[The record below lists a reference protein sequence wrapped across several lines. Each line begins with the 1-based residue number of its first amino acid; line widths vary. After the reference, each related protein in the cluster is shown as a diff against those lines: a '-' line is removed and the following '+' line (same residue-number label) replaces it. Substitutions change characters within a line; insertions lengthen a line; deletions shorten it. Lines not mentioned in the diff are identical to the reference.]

1 MIRRGEPCGQF
12 IRTPTERVSCMNDKK
27 KLLVQKFGGTSLAD
41 LRGFDASVSV
51 IAQYADEYRVIVVL
65 SAVKGVTDLLLAAID
80 TAVDGGNGAE
90 HLNEAIRRERVIIE
104 ELAEQGVLT
113 SLASEFLQEQQSVL
127 TRRVEGIRML
137 GQCPDETRARILASG
152 EGFSSRLM
160 VDLLQQRGFQA
171 QWSDTDVLPLANED
185 WLDSLVDIEAAAPL
199 IRNRLE
205 DDTQIMVL
213 PGFYGRN
220 ARGEIQLLGR
230 NGTDYSAAA
239 IAAAAGA
246 SLCQIW
252 KDVDGFF
259 TADPRIVSN
268 ARCLDEVSYDEA
280 MELTYFGAK
289 VISAKALSPLAANNI
304 PCEVRNT
311 YDPSLPGTLV
321 HSEAQRPHVVRGIS
335 HLHDV
340 ASITLQ
346 GGGLRG
352 RVGIARRVMDAL
364 ASESISIL
372 LIVQSS
378 SEYSITLCVRQADER
393 KARKALD
400 EEFHFERL
408 HGLIEEIS
416 VQSDRAVVSL
426 VGEGMKRYR
435 GIAARFLTAI
445 SSAGVNVEVIAQG
458 STECAIAV
466 VVRGADAQPATR
478 ACHTAFFS
486 HSTHIDVILLG
497 CGNVGSELLDQFQ
510 RQAGSLI
517 EHHMDLRVRAI
528 ANSEKLLVSDD
539 VLDLANWKQ
548 QLAEEGQPWTL
559 EDVINIRTRLGLL
572 NPTIIDCTS
581 DEGLAGEYVRFLN
594 NGFNI
599 VAANKKANTSK
610 LEYYR
615 EMRDT
620 AAKNF
625 RKFLYETNVGAGLP
639 VIDTMQSLIRSGD
652 ELETFEGILSG
663 SLSMIFG
670 LLEDGMPLSKAV
682 AEAMQLGFTEPDPR
696 DDLSGMDVARKLLI
710 IAREVGLQLELN
722 DIAVEPVVPLDQLG
736 HVDRS
741 ELIAAL
747 EALDESFSSKVKA
760 AESEGKVLR
769 YVGRIENDK
778 CRVAIEAVVAKNP
791 LGAIRDGE
799 NALVLHTH
807 YYQPI
812 PLILRG
818 YGAGAAVTASGVF
831 GDILRTVWRPLD
843 N

>member
-1 MIRRGEPCGQF
+1 
-12 IRTPTERVSCMNDKK
+12 MNR

-41 LRGFDASVSV
+41 LAGFEASAAVVSR
-51 IAQYADEYRVIVVL
+51 YTDEYQVIVVL

-80 TAVDGGNGAE
+80 TAVEGANGAD
-90 HLNEAIRRERVIIE
+90 HLQEAIARERSIVQD
-104 ELAEQGVLT
+104 LAKQGVETPLGT
-113 SLASEFLQEQQSVL
+113 AFLEEQHATLS
-127 TRRVEGIRML
+127 RRVEGIRLL
-137 GQCPDETRARILASG
+137 GQCPDETRARILATG

-160 VDLLQQRGFQA
+160 VDLLNHKGFRA

-199 IRNRLE
+199 LKDRLE
-205 DDTQIMVL
+205 TESQVMVL

-220 ARGEIQLLGR
+220 ANDGIQLLGR
-230 NGTDYSAAA
+230 NGTDYSAAV
-239 IAAAAGA
+239 IAAAIGAG
-246 SLCQIW
+246 LCQIW

-259 TADPRIVSN
+259 TADPRIVTN

-289 VISAKALSPLAANNI
+289 VISAKALAPLAANDI

-311 YDPSLPGTLV
+311 YDPSKPGTLV
-321 HSEAQRPHVVRGIS
+321 HAKAQRALVVRGIS

-340 ASITLQ
+340 SSITLQ

-378 SEYSITLCVRQADER
+378 SEYSITLCVRQAEER
-393 KARKALD
+393 KARKALE

-408 HGLIEEIS
+408 HGLIEEIG

-426 VGEGMKRYR
+426 VGEGMKHYR
-435 GIAARFLTAI
+435 GIAAKFLTAI

-466 VVRGADAQPATR
+466 VVRGEDAQAATR

-497 CGNVGSELLDQFQ
+497 CGNVGGELLDQFQ
-510 RQAGSLI
+510 RQAESLI
-517 EHHMDLRVRAI
+517 EHHVDLRVRAI
-528 ANSEKLLVSDD
+528 ANSEKLLVADD
-539 VLDLANWKQ
+539 VIDLDTWQETLDAQ
-548 QLAEEGQPWTL
+548 GQAWSL
-559 EDVINIRTRLGLL
+559 EDVIAIRKKLGLL
-572 NPTIIDCTS
+572 SPTIVDCTT
-581 DEGLAGEYVRFLN
+581 DEKLALEYVRLLDS
-594 NGFNI
+594 GFNI
-599 VAANKKANTSK
+599 VAANKKANTSAYD
-610 LEYYR
+610 YYQ
-615 EMRDT
+615 EMRD
-620 AAKNF
+620 AAARNF
-625 RKFLYETNVGAGLP
+625 RKFLYETNVAAGLP
-639 VIDTMQSLIRSGD
+639 FIDTLQGLMRSGD
-652 ELETFEGILSG
+652 ELRTFEGILSG

-670 LLEDGMPLSKAV
+670 LLEDGIPLSQAV
-682 AEAMQLGFTEPDPR
+682 ARAMELGFTEPDPR
-696 DDLSGMDVARKLLI
+696 DDLSGMDVVRKLLI

-722 DIAVEPVVPLDQLG
+722 DIDVEPVIPMNVVG
-736 HVDRS
+736 HLDRS
-741 ELIAAL
+741 ELIGAL
-747 EALDESFSSKVKA
+747 QSLDGSFSERVAQAGA
-760 AESEGKVLR
+760 AGNVLR
-769 YVGRIENDK
+769 YVARVEDGK
-778 CRVAIEAVVAKNP
+778 CRVSIEEVPQSKP

-799 NALVLHTH
+799 NALVIHTH

-812 PLILRG
+812 PMVLRG
-818 YGAGAAVTASGVF
+818 YGAGAAVTAAGVF
-831 GDILRTVWRPLD
+831 GDLLRTVWRPLD

>member
-1 MIRRGEPCGQF
+1 MVDSG
-12 IRTPTERVSCMNDKK
+12 K

-41 LRGFDASVSV
+41 LAGFDASAGV
-51 IAQYADEYRVIVVL
+51 IGRYTDEHQVVVVL

-80 TAVDGGNGAE
+80 TAVEGKNGAKPLE
-90 HLNEAIRRERVIIE
+90 EAIARERAIIDD
-104 ELAEQGVLT
+104 LAEQGVDTPLGI
-113 SLASEFLQEQQSVL
+113 EFLEEQHAVL
-127 TRRVEGIRML
+127 SRRVEGIRLL

-160 VDLLQQRGFQA
+160 VDLLRHQGYRA

-199 IRNRLE
+199 LQERLE
-205 DDTQIMVL
+205 EDSQVIVL

-220 ARGEIQLLGR
+220 AEGDIQLLGR

-239 IAAAAGA
+239 IAAATGAG
-246 SLCQIW
+246 LCQIW

-259 TADPRIVSN
+259 TADPRIVTN

-289 VISAKALSPLAANNI
+289 VISAKALTPLAANNI

-311 YDPSLPGTLV
+311 YDPSKPGTLV
-321 HSEAQRPHVVRGIS
+321 HSEAKRAQVVRGIS

-340 ASITLQ
+340 SSITLQ

-378 SEYSITLCVRQADER
+378 SEYSITLCVRQQDEK
-393 KARKALD
+393 KARRALD

-408 HGLIEEIS
+408 HGLIEEIG

-426 VGEGMKRYR
+426 VGEGMKHNR

-466 VVRGADAQPATR
+466 VVRGEDAQPATR

-486 HSTHIDVILLG
+486 HSTHIDVVLLG
-497 CGNVGSELLDQFQ
+497 CGNVGGELLDQIQ
-510 RQAGSLI
+510 RQADSLI
-517 EHHMDLRVRAI
+517 EHHVDLRVRAI
-528 ANSEKLLVSDD
+528 ANSERLLVADD
-539 VLDLANWKQ
+539 VVDLKRWQ
-548 QLAEEGQPWTL
+548 EDLQEYGTRWTL
-559 EDVINIRTRLGLL
+559 DDVIAIRNRLGLL
-572 NPTIIDCTS
+572 SPTIVDCTT
-581 DEGLAGEYVRFLN
+581 DEPLAGEYVRFLSS
-594 NGFNI
+594 GFNI
-599 VAANKKANTSK
+599 VAANKKANTSDYA
-610 LEYYR
+610 YYL
-615 EMRDT
+615 EMRE
-620 AAKNF
+620 AAARNF
-625 RKFLYETNVGAGLP
+625 RKFLYETNVAAGLP
-639 VIDTMQSLIRSGD
+639 FIDTLQGLMRSGD
-652 ELETFEGILSG
+652 ELRTFEGILSG

-670 LLEDGMPLSKAV
+670 LLEDGIPLSQAV
-682 AEAMQLGFTEPDPR
+682 ARAMELGYTEPDPR

-710 IAREVGLQLELN
+710 IAREVGLRLELK
-722 DIAVEPVVPLDQLG
+722 DIEVEPVVPLDVVG

-741 ELIAAL
+741 ELIPAL
-747 EALDESFSSKVKA
+747 QSLDEDFARQIAAA
-760 AESEGKVLR
+760 AEDQKVLR
-769 YVGRIENDK
+769 YVARVEDSK
-778 CRVAIEAVVAKNP
+778 CHVSIEAVPLSKP

-799 NALVLHTH
+799 NALVIHTL

-812 PLILRG
+812 PMVLRG
-818 YGAGAAVTASGVF
+818 YGAGAAVTAAGVF
-831 GDILRTVWRPLD
+831 GDLLRTVWRPLD

>member
-1 MIRRGEPCGQF
+1 MSNSE
-12 IRTPTERVSCMNDKK
+12 
-27 KLLVQKFGGTSLAD
+27 LLVQKFGGTSLAD
-41 LRGFDASVSV
+41 LKGFNASADV
-51 IAQYADEYRVIVVL
+51 IESYAHARRVIVVL
-65 SAVKGVTDLLLAAID
+65 SAVKGVTDLLLEAID
-80 TAVDGGNGAE
+80 TAVEGGNGAQYME
-90 HLNEAIRRERVIIE
+90 QAIDSERSIID
-104 ELAEQGVLT
+104 ELSKQGVST
-113 SLASEFLQEQQSVL
+113 PLAGQFLEQQQAML
-127 TRRVEGIRML
+127 TRREEGIRLL
-137 GQCPDETRARILASG
+137 GQCPNETRARILASG

-160 VDLLQQRGFQA
+160 VDLLRHRGLSA
-171 QWSDTDVLPLANED
+171 QWSDTDVLPLAND
-185 WLDSLVDIEAAAPL
+185 SWLDSLVDIEAAVPL
-199 IRNRLE
+199 LAKRLE
-205 DDTQIMVL
+205 EGARITVL

-220 ARGEIQLLGR
+220 ADGGIQLLGR

-239 IAAAAGA
+239 IAAAIGA

-259 TADPRIVSN
+259 SADPRIVSN
-268 ARCLDEVSYDEA
+268 AQCLDEVSYDEA

-289 VISAKALSPLAANNI
+289 VISAKALAPLAGKQI

-311 YDPSLPGTLV
+311 YDPSKPGTLV
-321 HSEAQRPHVVRGIS
+321 HAGAKRTHVVRGIS

-340 ASITLQ
+340 TSITLQ

-378 SEYSITLCVRQADER
+378 SEYSITLCVRRVDEV
-393 KARKALD
+393 KARKALE

-466 VVRGADAQPATR
+466 VVKGEAAQSAMR

-497 CGNVGSELLDQFQ
+497 CGNVGGELLAQFQ
-510 RQAGSLI
+510 RQAESLR
-517 EHHMDLRVRAI
+517 EHHADLRVRAI
-528 ANSEKLLVSDD
+528 ADSSRLLVADD
-539 VLDLANWKQ
+539 VLDLDHWRED
-548 QLAEEGQPWTL
+548 LAEKGRPWTID
-559 EDVINIRTRLGLL
+559 DVIKIRENLGLL
-572 NPTIIDCTS
+572 NPTIIDCTT
-581 DEGLAGEYVRFLN
+581 DEDLAAQYVRFLG
-594 NGFNI
+594 NGFNV
-599 VAANKKANTSK
+599 VAANKKANTAS
-610 LEYYR
+610 LDYYR
-615 EMRDT
+615 EMRET

-639 VIDTMQSLIRSGD
+639 VIDTMQGLMRSGD
-652 ELETFEGILSG
+652 ELKTFEGILSG

-670 LLEDGMPLSKAV
+670 LLEDGMPLSGAV
-682 AEAMQLGFTEPDPR
+682 AKAMEMGFTEPDPR

-710 IAREVGLQLELN
+710 VAREVGMELELD
-722 DIAVEPVVPLDQLG
+722 DIEVEPAVPMG
-736 HVDRS
+736 AVSHVERT
-741 ELIAAL
+741 ELIDAL
-747 EALDESFSSKVKA
+747 QSLDENFSARIRA
-760 AESEGKVLR
+760 ADAQGSVLR
-769 YVGRIENDK
+769 YVGRIEDGK
-778 CRVAIEAVVAKNP
+778 CRVSVEAVPSQKP

-799 NALVLHTH
+799 NALVLFTR

-812 PLILRG
+812 PLVLRG
-818 YGAGAAVTASGVF
+818 YGAGAAVTAAGVF

-843 N
+843 QQAG

>member
-1 MIRRGEPCGQF
+1 M
-12 IRTPTERVSCMNDKK
+12 DKQK

-41 LRGFDASVSV
+41 LNGFEASASV
-51 IAQYADEYRVIVVL
+51 IERYTDENQVIVVL

-80 TAVDGGNGAE
+80 TAVEGGDGAE
-90 HLNEAIRRERVIIE
+90 HLKEALAREKRIIE
-104 ELAEQGVLT
+104 ALTEQGVT
-113 SLASEFLQEQQSVL
+113 TPLAGEFLAEQQSVL
-127 TRRVEGIRML
+127 GRRVEGIRLL
-137 GQCPDETRARILASG
+137 GQCPEETRARILATG

-160 VDLLQQRGFQA
+160 VDLLQHRGYRA

-199 IRNRLE
+199 LKNRLE
-205 DDTQIMVL
+205 ESSQVMVL

-220 ARGEIQLLGR
+220 ASGEIQLLGR

-246 SLCQIW
+246 GLCQIW

-289 VISAKALSPLAANNI
+289 VISAKALAPLAANNI

-311 YDPSLPGTLV
+311 YDPSKPGTLV
-321 HSEAQRPHVVRGIS
+321 HSEAKRTHVVRGIS

-352 RVGIARRVMDAL
+352 RVGIARRVMEAL

-378 SEYSITLCVRQADER
+378 SEYSITLCVRRADEV
-393 KARKALD
+393 KARKALN

-426 VGEGMKRYR
+426 VGDGMKHYR

-466 VVRGADAQPATR
+466 VVKGEDAQPATR

-497 CGNVGSELLDQFQ
+497 CGNVGSELLEQFQ
-510 RQAGSLI
+510 RQADTLI
-517 EHHMDLRVRAI
+517 DHHIDLRVRAV
-528 ANSEKLLVSDD
+528 ANSEKLRISSDI
-539 VLDLANWKQ
+539 LDLSRWQEELNTKGQ
-548 QLAEEGQPWTL
+548 QWTI
-559 EDVINIRTRLGLL
+559 EDVIDIRRKLGLL
-572 NPTIIDCTS
+572 NPTIIDCTT
-581 DEGLAGEYVRFLN
+581 DEGLAGEYLRFLS
-594 NGFNI
+594 NGFNV
-599 VAANKKANTSK
+599 VAANKKANTSDYS
-610 LEYYR
+610 YYR
-615 EMRDT
+615 AIRDT

-670 LLEDGMPLSKAV
+670 LLEDGMPLSEAV

-710 IAREVGLQLELN
+710 IAREVGLKLELD
-722 DIAVEPVVPLDQLG
+722 DIVVEPVVPMDVVG
-736 HVDRS
+736 HVDRT
-741 ELIAAL
+741 ELINTL
-747 EALDESFSSKVKA
+747 KGLDDSFSAKIAA
-760 AESEGKVLR
+760 AEAEEKVLR
-769 YVGRIENDK
+769 YVGRIEDGK
-778 CRVAIEAVVAKNP
+778 CSVAIEAVPARKP

-799 NALVLHTH
+799 NALVLLTH

-812 PLILRG
+812 PLVLRG

-831 GDILRTVWRPLD
+831 ADILRTVWRPLD